1 MELAITPRQVQEVTV
16 LDLRGRLIFGEEVTL
31 LRESVRLLL
40 AQKRKNILLNLQEAA
55 FVDSSGAGT
64 IVACYTSVRAAGG
77 QLKLANGN
85 RHFREMLE
93 LTRLLGLLPLFDSE
107 EEALGSFSR

>member
-1 MELAITPRQVQEVTV
+1 MELAIATRQIQEVTV
-16 LDLRGRLIFGEEVTL
+16 LDLRGRLVFGEEVTL
-31 LRESVRLLL
+31 LRECVRLLL
-40 AQKRKNILLNLQEAA
+40 AQKRKNILLNLQEVA

-77 QLKLANGN
+77 ELKFARAN

-93 LTRLLGLLPLFDSE
+93 CTRLLGLLPLFDSE
-107 EEALGSFSR
+107 EEALASFGS

>member
-1 MELAITPRQVQEVTV
+1 MELAIIPRQVQDVTV
-16 LDLRGRLIFGEEVTL
+16 LDLRGRLVYGEEVTL
-31 LRESVRLLL
+31 LRECVRLLL
-40 AQKRKNILLNLQEAA
+40 AQERKNLLLNLQQVA

-77 QLKLANGN
+77 ELKLANAN
-85 RHFREMLE
+85 RHFRETLE
-93 LTRLLGLLPLFDSE
+93 ATRLLGLLSVFGSE